1 MIRRKTVL
9 IVAVSASL
17 FLLFFF
23 LPLFLVGTVFGNIA
37 KGDLTLTNEI
47 TEEDKKLRQKYV
59 DAAESAFPGVKSHN
73 AEELKYKLHWGLVYA
88 IDMYSAQLNQK
99 EKLPYNN
106 IKKLAELLAPKFE
119 YKESTITVVTE
130 TKKIVEREE
139 VTETGETVIVQE
151 EVVETETIVDEV
163 LLLVTADT
171 FRGTYFY
178 SYEWETVEYEWDN
191 TKVTITQEVVSGI
204 DFQQSFER
212 LDDVIKRYL
221 DMDRVSEDDRTLI
234 LETAFS
240 AGTGNEHF
248 GFLIGLPGYSTYF
261 NIGGVD
267 FSNLPPEWIQ
277 AFQDAGQRYNVD
289 WMILVAVAFV
299 ESSFNP
305 NAVGPPNRT
314 GELAQGLM
322 QFLPST
328 WAIYGIDGD
337 GDGKADPFNPIDA
350 IYSAA
355 YYLSVL
361 GINND
366 PRQALYRYSG
376 GSYAYADRVL
386 SLAETMTVGGGSGRL
401 AWPVPGH
408 SRITS
413 PLGPRVH
420 PITGQRSFHNGV
432 DIGAPRHVPVV
443 AAEGGRVVTVVSHCR
458 EGNQSCGGGYG
469 NYVVIDHGSGVR
481 TVYAH
486 LWSASVREGD
496 DVLRGQIIGTVG
508 STGRSTGPH
517 LHFEVRNNG
526 SPVDPMPYLQFVY

>member
-1 MIRRKTVL
+1 MRNRRLRIVVVVL
-9 IVAVSASL
+9 VI
-17 FLLFFF
+17 
-23 LPLFLVGTVFGNIA
+23 VFGILIGLPILYISAFFGNVA
-37 KGDLTLTNEI
+37 MGDLTGSNEAN
-47 TEEDKKLRQKYV
+47 EEDEALRQKYLE
-59 DAAESAFPGVKSHN
+59 AAESAFPGVKSYN

-88 IDMYSAQLNQK
+88 VDLYSAEL
-99 EKLPYNN
+99 ERSGELPYNN
-106 IKKLAELLAPKFE
+106 IRRLAERLAPKFE
-119 YKESTITVVTE
+119 YKDSTITIVTE
-130 TKKIVEREE
+130 TKKIVEKEE
-139 VTETGETVIVQE
+139 VDETGETVIVQE
-151 EVVETETIVDEV
+151 EVVETETVVDEV

-204 DFQQSFER
+204 DFKQSYER

-248 GFLIGLPGYSTYF
+248 GFLIGMPGYSNYL
-261 NIGGVD
+261 NIGGID

-277 AFQDAGQRYNVD
+277 AFQDAGKRYNVD

-361 GINND
+361 GINED

-386 SLAETMTVGGGSGRL
+386 SLSQTMTVGGGSGQL

-413 PLGPRVH
+413 PFGPRVH

-443 AAEGGRVVTVVSHCR
+443 AAESGRVVTVVSHCR

-469 NYVVIDHGSGVR
+469 NYVVIEHGSGLR
-481 TVYAH
+481 TLYAH
-486 LWSASVREGD
+486 LWSTSVRVGD

-517 LHFEVRNNG
+517 LHFEVRING